1 MKLVVMKGICLLVL
15 LVGVFLLGLVFDLEQ
30 AQLVQERALEYWPR
44 QDTGALNLRLPGVVV
59 GALFILLGLYGVVP
73 KLPRRKQS
81 MISYKSEHGDI
92 ELQLRPIRKTLLQMV
107 RKMPEVYSIKLDIT
121 PDTDGRRAR
130 IQADVVLKNCAALG
144 ARKCSKMVAE
154 YLAAAARNVL
164 GLDDLSVVRVN
175 VRGVHIDVSATSKQ
189 VREHLVLREEAET
202 DAYALAHSPI
212 AAVTLDGDTTENS
225 GVIVDAQGNEVAE
238 QSVCAAEEQ
247 IVDQETTDNAF
258 PVAAEGDSAPEDEDD
273 VSEPAAHEQDAPQ
286 AEAIQEA
293 AEPLSDEAE
302 READINLPPL
312 TDDEEP
318 MPPAPQI
325 NLDGKPADDETSGR
339 TSDFDGE
346 TIDMPEAETID
357 DARDSAADDAELAE
371 AAPAEEPEDD
381 AQPIEDDPP
390 ESRWT

>member
-15 LVGVFLLGLVFDLEQ
+15 LAGTFMLGLVFDIEQ

-44 QDTGALNLRLPGVVV
+44 QDTGALNLRLPGTILGV
-59 GALFILLGLYGVVP
+59 LFILGGLYGFAP
-73 KLPRRKQS
+73 KMPSRKQS
-81 MISYKSEHGDI
+81 VISYKSEHGDI
-92 ELQLRPIRKTLLQMV
+92 ELQLRPMRKTLLQMV

-154 YLAAAARNVL
+154 YLATAARNVL

-189 VREHLVLREEAET
+189 VREHLVLREEADTE
-202 DAYALAHSPI
+202 AYALAHSPI

-238 QSVCAAEEQ
+238 QSVCASEEQ
-247 IVDQETTDNAF
+247 IADQETTDNAP
-258 PVAAEGDSAPEDEDD
+258 PVAIEDDSAPEDENDVEEPLDD
-273 VSEPAAHEQDAPQ
+273 DEDAP
-286 AEAIQEA
+286 
-293 AEPLSDEAE
+293 EPLSDEE
-302 READINLPPL
+302 ETEADISLPPL

-325 NLDGKPADDETSGR
+325 SLDGNLADEETSGLS
-339 TSDFDGE
+339 SDFGGE
-346 TIDMPEAETID
+346 TPDMPEAESID
-357 DARDSAADDAELAE
+357 EARDSTFSASELAE
-371 AAPAEEPEDD
+371 AVPAEEPEDD
-381 AQPIEDDPP
+381 TQPLEDEPP